1 MNAAQTD
8 LQQLR
13 IKHILYKSK
22 VRAALYGGTIDPIF
36 FSANGQVNQWL
47 DQVGLVKF
55 RQEPEI
61 RELILIQTE
70 LNATVKYLTELYKS
84 GKIDQAH
91 DGLSKIESQSEKFI
105 KLVSQLESRFS
116 N

>member
-1 MNAAQTD
+1 MNTAQTD

-22 VRAALYGGTIDPIF
+22 VRAALYGGAIDPTF
-36 FSANGQVNQWL
+36 FSVNGQVNQWL
-47 DQVGLVKF
+47 DQVGLIKF
-55 RQEPEI
+55 SQEPEI

-70 LNATVKYLTELYKS
+70 LNSTVKNLTELYKS

-91 DGLSKIESQSEKFI
+91 DGLAQIENQSEKFI
-105 KLVSQLESRFS
+105 NLISRLESKFS
-116 N
+116 E